1 VTPPH
6 VLIVGAGG
14 VFGSRLARLLARSGR
29 FRLSLGGRSPA
40 KLTALQREIKAVD
53 PEGAH
58 TMVGIDRDKVTGE
71 GLRAIGCQIVVDC
84 AGPFQLSGPNL
95 IHAAIGAKCHYV
107 DLADSREFVAGI
119 GQFDAAARAS
129 GISVTTGASST
140 PALSNA
146 ALDSMAADWRSVDV
160 IDCAI
165 VPGNQT
171 PKGRSVIEG
180 ILSWVGQPFSV
191 YREGEWQTGHGWADA
206 RWVKIAGLPRRRA
219 MLAQVPDLDVL
230 PLRWRPRVRAAF
242 HAGMELPVLNWM
254 IALAGLSVRWR
265 LVPSARFFTDL
276 GTMIANAL
284 DRFGSADG
292 GMLVEISGEDA
303 DGRAAQASWQLKA
316 SAGDGPY
323 VPVGPAAA
331 MVQRLAFGEPV
342 PAGARSAA
350 GLLSIDEIGAW
361 YAGLS
366 IHMSSE
372 TRVPEAP
379 LYQRIL
385 GAAFSTMPETTRRL
399 HRGMPAIVAEGQ
411 ALVQPASSAF
421 NRLLARCLGM
431 PVVAGEVPLR
441 VVIEQRNGREYWS
454 RHFAGKT
461 MRSEMREIGGLIA
474 ESFGPFTI
482 RMRLVAHA
490 DGLDMQ
496 RVDGRF
502 LGMPIPSFLLPK
514 IRAEERVDA
523 TGRHLFHVE
532 IDLPLLGRL
541 VAYRGHLTV

>member
-1 VTPPH
+1 MTRPH

-29 FRLSLGGRSPA
+29 FRLSLGGRTPD
-40 KLTALQREIKAVD
+40 KLAALKTELNALD
-53 PEGAH
+53 ADGAH
-58 TMVGIDRDKVTGE
+58 AIVKIDRDSVTAE
-71 GLRAIGCQIVVDC
+71 ELRAVGCGIVVDC

-95 IHAAIGAKCHYV
+95 IHASTGAQCHYV

-119 GQFDAAARAS
+119 MQFDAAARAS

-146 ALDSMAADWRSVDV
+146 ALDEIAAGWRSIDV

-180 ILSWVGQPFSV
+180 ILSWVGQRVSIF
-191 YREGEWQTGHGWADA
+191 REGEWQTGNGWTNA
-206 RWVKIAGLPRRRA
+206 RWVKITGLPRRRA

-230 PLRWRPRVRAAF
+230 PSRWKPRVRAAF
-242 HAGMELPVLNWM
+242 HAGMELSVLNWL
-254 IALAGLSVRWR
+254 IGLAGLAVRWR
-265 LVPSARFFTDL
+265 LVPSARFFTGL
-276 GTMIANAL
+276 GTAVANAL
-284 DRFGSADG
+284 DRFGTADG

-303 DGRAAQASWQLKA
+303 VGQATQASWQLKA

-331 MVQRLAFGEPV
+331 MVQRLAFGEPLA
-342 PAGARSAA
+342 AGARSAA
-350 GLLSIDEIGAW
+350 GLLNIDEIGAW

-366 IHMSSE
+366 IEMSSE
-372 TRVPEAP
+372 TRIPEAP

-385 GAAFSTMPETTRRL
+385 GPAFSELPETTRRL
-399 HRGMPAIVAEGQ
+399 HRGMPAIVAEGE
-411 ALVQPASSAF
+411 ALVQPASSPF

-431 PVVAGEVPLR
+431 PVVAGTVPLR

-461 MRSEMREIGGLIA
+461 MRSEMREVGGLIA
-474 ESFGPFTI
+474 ESFGPFSI
-482 RMRLVAHA
+482 RMGLMAHA
-490 DGLDMQ
+490 EGLDME

-502 LGMPIPSFLLPK
+502 LGVPIPSSLLPRIK
-514 IRAEERVDA
+514 AEERVD
-523 TGRHLFHVE
+523 GEGKHLFLVE

-541 VAYRGHLTV
+541 VAYRGHLTI